1 MQALEELERGGV
13 ESFSLRSVSAA
24 AGLTPM
30 AVYRHFSNK
39 DELLKEA
46 GREAF
51 AVWQRRIESIRTTDP
66 MEWMVQ
72 AARLYVLFALDEPA
86 RFDACFVLRTGVE
99 RRFPRD
105 FRAGKSP
112 VVSMIVARVQAAQA
126 AGILIA
132 ADALEIAMVFW
143 AQLHG
148 LALLHRN
155 GRMAMSRSAFLTLA
169 ARHVEI
175 MLAGYRPQ
183 TTRRGGEV

>member
-1 MQALEELERGGV
+1 MDTRQRLIGHALEELERGGV

-51 AVWQRRIESIRTTDP
+51 AVWQRRVESIRTTDP

-112 VVSMIVARVQAAQA
+112 VVSMIVARVQAAQS
-126 AGILIA
+126 AGS
-132 ADALEIAMVFW
+132 AD
-143 AQLHG
+143 
-148 LALLHRN
+148 
-155 GRMAMSRSAFLTLA
+155 
-169 ARHVEI
+169 
-175 MLAGYRPQ
+175 
-183 TTRRGGEV
+183 RG